1 MFEYWGASFAVG
13 EGGGEVRHVDRRSGS
28 CGGDED
34 DKDGD
39 DGEGLGDVVDGGG
52 GGGIG
57 QE

>member
-28 CGGDED
+28 CDED
-34 DKDGD
+34 EDGDD
-39 DGEGLGDVVDGGG
+39 DGEGRGDVVDVGG

-57 QE
+57 EE

>member
-34 DKDGD
+34 DEDGK
-39 DGEGLGDVVDGGG
+39 GLGDVVDGGG

-57 QE
+57 EE

>member
-28 CGGDED
+28 FGGDEED
-34 DKDGD
+34 DGD
-39 DGEGLGDVVDGGG
+39 DGEGRGDVVDGGG

-57 QE
+57 EE

>member
-13 EGGGEVRHVDRRSGS
+13 EGGEVRHVDRRSGS
-28 CGGDED
+28 CCGDED
-34 DKDGD
+34 EDGD

-57 QE
+57 EE

>member
-34 DKDGD
+34 EGKDD
-39 DGEGLGDVVDGGG
+39 DGEVGGDVVDGGG
-52 GGGIG
+52 AGGIG
-57 QE
+57 EE

>member
-34 DKDGD
+34 EDGD
-39 DGEGLGDVVDGGG
+39 DGDDGRGDVVDGGG

-57 QE
+57 EE

>member
-34 DKDGD
+34 EDGD
-39 DGEGLGDVVDGGG
+39 DCEGRDDVVDGGG
-52 GGGIG
+52 GGEIG
-57 QE
+57 EE

>member
-34 DKDGD
+34 EDKDD
-39 DGEGLGDVVDGGG
+39 DGEGLGDVVDVGG

-57 QE
+57 EE

>member
-34 DKDGD
+34 EDGD
-39 DGEGLGDVVDGGG
+39 DGEGRGDVVDVGG

-57 QE
+57 EE